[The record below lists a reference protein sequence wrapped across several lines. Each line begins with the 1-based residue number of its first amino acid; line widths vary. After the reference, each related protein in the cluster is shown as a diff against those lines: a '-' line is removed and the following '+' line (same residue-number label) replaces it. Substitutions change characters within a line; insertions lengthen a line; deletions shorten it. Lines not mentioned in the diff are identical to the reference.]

1 MAKREKDMQVNLE
14 PAIHRAVI
22 DLTRQLGDS
31 QSNYIRKLII
41 NDLRD
46 RGLLT
51 DNMLADLLV
60 A

>member
-1 MAKREKDMQVNLE
+1 
-14 PAIHRAVI
+14 VI

-41 NDLRD
+41 IDLRD

-51 DNMLADLLV
+51 DNMLAELLV